1 MTITRNAPISGIL
14 ALALCIGAFPAGAQQ
29 SPPPD
34 QQNMPSNDP
43 SNSAQQA
50 PPNYNNGPGENAPQ
64 YPPQYQMSQ
73 GPQGNQPYYQAP
85 PPQPNVNVPASL
97 NLPSG
102 TVIKI
107 RINEWLSSDKN
118 VVGDGFSATL
128 DQPIVADGFVVAR
141 RGQSLMGRVTEARKA
156 GRVKGTSELG
166 VTLSELTIVD
176 GQQIPIQTQLLQ
188 TSAGTSNG
196 RDAVAVGTTTGVGA
210 AIGAAANGGSG
221 AAVGAGAGLVAG
233 VIGVLVTR
241 GRQTVLPPETLLTFQ
256 LQSPMA
262 ISTEHS
268 QFAFQ
273 PVTQADL
280 DGSSAYGPRGRFAGE
295 RPAGP
300 PPPYYPTAYGYPY
313 PYYYGY
319 YPAPFYFG
327 FYGGRYGYG
336 RFRR

>member
-1 MTITRNAPISGIL
+1 MNL
-14 ALALCIGAFPAGAQQ
+14 
-29 SPPPD
+29 
-34 QQNMPSNDP
+34 
-43 SNSAQQA
+43 
-50 PPNYNNGPGENAPQ
+50 
-64 YPPQYQMSQ
+64 
-73 GPQGNQPYYQAP
+73 GPQGNQPHYHAPHPQA
-85 PPQPNVNVPASL
+85 NVNVPGSL
-97 NLPSG
+97 ALPSG

-128 DQPIVADGFVVAR
+128 DQPVIADGFVVAR
-141 RGQSLMGRVTEARKA
+141 RGQSVMGRVTEARKA

-188 TSAGTSNG
+188 SSAGTSNG
-196 RDAVAVGTTTGVGA
+196 RDTVAVATTTGVGA
-210 AIGAAANGGSG
+210 AIGAAANGGTG
-221 AAVGAGAGLVAG
+221 AAVGAGAGMVAS

-241 GRQTVLPPETLLTFQ
+241 GRQTLLPPETLLTFQ
-256 LQSPMA
+256 LQGPIT

-280 DGSSAYGPRGRFAGE
+280 DASASYGQRGRFAGE

-300 PPPYYPTAYGYPY
+300 PPGYYPYPYPY

-319 YPAPFYFG
+319 YPTPLYFG

>member
-1 MTITRNAPISGIL
+1 MN
-14 ALALCIGAFPAGAQQ
+14 
-29 SPPPD
+29 
-34 QQNMPSNDP
+34 
-43 SNSAQQA
+43 
-50 PPNYNNGPGENAPQ
+50 
-64 YPPQYQMSQ
+64 Q
-73 GPQGNQPYYQAP
+73 GSQGNQPYYQAP

-97 NLPSG
+97 ALPSG

-128 DQPIVADGFVVAR
+128 DQPVIADGFVVAR
-141 RGQSLMGRVTEARKA
+141 RGQSVMGRVTEARKA

-196 RDAVAVGTTTGVGA
+196 RDAAAVVTTTGVGA
-210 AIGAAANGGSG
+210 AIGAAANGGTG
-221 AAVGAGAGLVAG
+221 AAVGAGAGMVAS

-241 GRQTVLPPETLLTFQ
+241 GRQTVLPPESLLTFQ
-256 LQSPMA
+256 LQGPVT

-280 DGSSAYGPRGRFAGE
+280 DANASYGPRGRFAGE

-300 PPPYYPTAYGYPY
+300 PPPYYPYAYGYPY